1 MKLELQEVY
10 LLKEAISAVTI
21 KGSDAHLVSGLLTK
35 LEKEFTRLQK
45 LNEKEVL

>member
-10 LLKEAISAVTI
+10 IAKEAVSSVTI

-35 LEKEFTRLQK
+35 LEKEFTRLQN